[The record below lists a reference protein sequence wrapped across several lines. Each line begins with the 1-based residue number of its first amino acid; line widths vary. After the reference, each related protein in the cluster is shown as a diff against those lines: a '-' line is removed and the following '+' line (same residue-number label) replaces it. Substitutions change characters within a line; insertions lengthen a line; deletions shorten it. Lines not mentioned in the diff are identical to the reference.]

1 MEITK
6 ETTDTLESGRRSSG
20 PQSSELESSSP
31 SAVSQLTVV
40 FDSECDMCIHFANV
54 LDGWRVATLP
64 YQDLSPQ
71 DPLLAYNPRDRLVV
85 IRDGLIATGPLAVL
99 EIARDKYPK
108 LNWLWCRV
116 GSGWPLALS
125 GAVYEAIAKR
135 RHLIVRLFCAP
146 LLKGAIPSLGLR
158 PPNRQLTKK
167 SPHSGKSN

>member
-40 FDSECDMCIHFANV
+40 FDSECDMCSHFANV
-54 LDGWRVATLP
+54 LDGWRVTTLP
-64 YQDLSPQ
+64 YQELSPQ
-71 DPLLAYNPRDRLVV
+71 DPLLAYNPRDRLMV
-85 IRDGLIATGPLAVL
+85 IREGLIATGPLAVL

-125 GAVYEAIAKR
+125 GTVYEAIAKR
-135 RHLIVRLFCAP
+135 RHLIDRLFCAP

-167 SPHSGKSN
+167 LPLSGKSN